1 MRSTI
6 GQSVPVWRKSIAFLV
21 GCSMDYR
28 LLSRPLNLCLLLWM
42 RPFLTVWEE
51 AQMGQ
56 VGMGGEQRETLLL
69 HHYIFNTTN
78 PHRRRHR

>member
-1 MRSTI
+1 
-6 GQSVPVWRKSIAFLV
+6 
-21 GCSMDYR
+21 MDYR

-56 VGMGGEQRETLLL
+56 VGMGGEQPETLLL
-69 HHYIFNTTN
+69 LHYIFNTTN
-78 PHRRRHR
+78 PHRRRHRYMPLRLGPA